1 MPLNHEAD
9 YLTYLYTC
17 NRCRSCAVDATPE
30 MKPVCPSYARFG
42 YFTYSGGGKG
52 YVAQGILEGKVPPS
66 PETAEVAMNCL
77 LCGACAA
84 MCPPGFDTLSFIR
97 DLRDRLA
104 GEGFFINDKHRNLLE
119 RARRGEP
126 WGKPRASEGLPVW
139 TGSEEVLVFLGCRE
153 KTRPEVVAPLRR
165 ILAEAGVSWGVLEKE
180 PCCGAPLKDLGDA
193 AAFQERAESNIDFLN
208 GTGAERILVPC
219 PHCAATLT
227 NDYFDVGDLE
237 VEIATLPSFLAE
249 LLGEKRL
256 KPAKSRSLKVT
267 FHDPCRLS
275 RFLEETEE
283 SRKVLRSIPGLNLV
297 EMDRHGKGTWCCG
310 SAAWASQIVPGL
322 SRYAAGERRA
332 EALDTG
338 ADLLVTACSF
348 CTDMLRKNA
357 RGKPAVIHLAELVAQ
372 RLESPKP
379 ARRKRK
385 KEKKQKNDK
394 GNAGKCQKRN
404 APPARS

>member
-30 MKPVCPSYARFG
+30 MRPVCPSYARFG

-52 YVAQGILEGKVPPS
+52 YAAQGILEGKVPPS

-104 GEGFFINDKHRNLLE
+104 GEGFYINENHRKLLE

-126 WGKPRASEGLPVW
+126 WGKPKPTGDLPAW
-139 TGSEEVLVFLGCRE
+139 TGTEEILVFLGCRE
-153 KTRPEVVAPLRR
+153 RTRPELATPLKQ
-165 ILAEAGVSWGVLEKE
+165 ILAAAGVSWGVLEAE

-193 AAFQERAESNIDFLN
+193 AAFQERAEANIESLN

-237 VEIATLPSFLAE
+237 VDIVTLPRFLAE
-249 LLGEKRL
+249 LLGGKRL
-256 KPAKSRSLKVT
+256 KPAGSRSMTVT
-267 FHDPCRLS
+267 FHDPCRLG

-283 SRKVLRSIPGLNLV
+283 SRAVLQSIPGVEVV
-297 EMDRHGKGTWCCG
+297 EMDRSGRNSWCCG
-310 SAAWASQIVPGL
+310 SGAWAPQIVPGL
-322 SRYAAGERRA
+322 SRYTAGERRA
-332 EALDTG
+332 EARETG
-338 ADLLVTACSF
+338 ADLMVTACSY
-348 CTDMLRKNA
+348 CTDMFRKNA
-357 RGKPAVIHLAELVAQ
+357 RGKPSVVHLADLVAQ
-372 RLESPKP
+372 RLDNPKT
-379 ARRKRK
+379 AGRTRK
-385 KEKKQKNDK
+385 KTGNRKGSKKI
-394 GNAGKCQKRN
+394 
-404 APPARS
+404 